1 MTKENNRA
9 IQEKW
14 QFRFFTIWFGQAFSI
29 LGSHLVGFAFVWYL
43 TEKTGSATILTIGTL
58 VQVLPMV
65 FISPIAG
72 ALVDRWNRKVVMAVF
87 DSITALFTLFVAI
100 LFAMDSAQIW
110 HIFLVM
116 FVRSTCGQFQWAA
129 MTASTSLMVPK
140 KHLSRIAG
148 ANQTIQGVMNIIG
161 PALGAFLIETLPI
174 QATLYIDVIT
184 AFLAVGPLL
193 FFRIPQPV
201 RNGTSASPN
210 KGEKSTL
217 WQDLAEGWRYVVGWP
232 SLLGILFLS
241 MLINFLINPAF
252 SLLPLVVTDHFNKG
266 AYEYGLMNSTFGAG
280 IIVGGLVLSSWGGFK
295 NKILTSLTA
304 LSISGIALA
313 AIGLAPANM
322 YLLALAGITLFGFL
336 NPLINGPFFAAIQAK
351 VEPEIQGRVF
361 SLITAAASFAQPLGL
376 AIAGPFADAT
386 NNQLWFLIGGIL
398 TCLAGIASILFF
410 PAILEFGRD
419 IDQDEILPPDGED
432 NRPTSSAIK
441 SPLDDGLTNLE

>member
-1 MTKENNRA
+1 
-9 IQEKW
+9 
-14 QFRFFTIWFGQAFSI
+14 
-29 LGSHLVGFAFVWYL
+29 VWYL

-100 LFAMDSAQIW
+100 LFAMDNAQIW

-148 ANQTIQGVMNIIG
+148 ANQTLQGVMNIIG

-193 FFRIPQPV
+193 FFKIPQPV

-280 IIVGGLVLSSWGGFK
+280 IIIGGLVLSSWGGFK
-295 NKILTSLTA
+295 NKILTSLIA

-313 AIGLAPANM
+313 AIGFAPVNM

-376 AIAGPFADAT
+376 AIAGPFSDAT

-441 SPLDDGLTNLE
+441 SNLDDGLTNLE

>member
-1 MTKENNRA
+1 
-9 IQEKW
+9 
-14 QFRFFTIWFGQAFSI
+14 
-29 LGSHLVGFAFVWYL
+29 
-43 TEKTGSATILTIGTL
+43 
-58 VQVLPMV
+58 
-65 FISPIAG
+65 
-72 ALVDRWNRKVVMAVF
+72 
-87 DSITALFTLFVAI
+87 
-100 LFAMDSAQIW
+100 
-110 HIFLVM
+110 
-116 FVRSTCGQFQWAA
+116 
-129 MTASTSLMVPK
+129 
-140 KHLSRIAG
+140 
-148 ANQTIQGVMNIIG
+148 MNIIG

-361 SLITAAASFAQPLGL
+361 SLITAAASFAQPFGL

>member
-1 MTKENNRA
+1 MTEANN
-9 IQEKW
+9 QTTQQKW
-14 QFRFFTIWFGQAFSI
+14 QTRFFTIWFGQAFSV

-43 TEKTGSATILTIGTL
+43 TEETGSATILTIGTL

-72 ALVDRWNRKVVMAVF
+72 ALVDRWNRKMVMAVF

-100 LFAMDSAQIW
+100 LFAMDNAQIW
-110 HIFLVM
+110 HIFLAM

-148 ANQTIQGVMNIIG
+148 ANQTLQGAMNIIG

-193 FFRIPQPV
+193 LFKIPQPM
-201 RNGTSASPN
+201 RNGTSASAN
-210 KGEKSTL
+210 KDGKSTL
-217 WQDLAEGWRYVVGWP
+217 WQDLGEGWRYVVGWP
-232 SLLGILFLS
+232 SLIGILFLS

-266 AYEYGLMNSTFGAG
+266 AYEYGLMNSTFGVG

-295 NKILTSLTA
+295 NKLLTSLIA
-304 LSISGIALA
+304 LSLSGIALTFV
-313 AIGLAPANM
+313 GFAPANM
-322 YLLALAGITLFGFL
+322 YLLALTGVTLFGFL

-361 SLITAAASFAQPLGL
+361 SLITAGASLAQPLGL
-376 AIAGPFADAT
+376 AIAGPVADAT
-386 NNQLWFLIGGIL
+386 NNQLWFMVGGIL
-398 TCLAGIASILFF
+398 TSLAGVSSIIFF
-410 PAILEFGRD
+410 PSLLEFGRG
-419 IDQDEILPPDGED
+419 IDEDEILPPEGEEQEVS
-432 NRPTSSAIK
+432 T
-441 SPLDDGLTNLE
+441 